1 MIDVKYMDSS
11 YLYIASGREIER
23 EKRERERERIRGVG
37 DAKGLYQSTF
47 LEP

>member
-23 EKRERERERIRGVG
+23 EKERERERERENKRGGGCEGVVSEY
-37 DAKGLYQSTF
+37 L
-47 LEP
+47 P